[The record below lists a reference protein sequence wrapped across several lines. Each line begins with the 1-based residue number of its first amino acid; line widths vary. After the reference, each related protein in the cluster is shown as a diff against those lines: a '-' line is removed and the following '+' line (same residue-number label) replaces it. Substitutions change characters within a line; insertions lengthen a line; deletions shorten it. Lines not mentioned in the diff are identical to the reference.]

1 MNASQGEREVRPTNH
16 VIEQPPS
23 SLERG
28 ALTTL
33 YKMAKGEGTLDQ
45 QE

>member
-1 MNASQGEREVRPTNH
+1 MNASQREREVRSTNH

-28 ALTTL
+28 ALTTSVPKIYWVL
-33 YKMAKGEGTLDQ
+33 Q
-45 QE
+45 